1 MRNQV
6 FSSLWARKRRLLSGA
21 IAIVIGV
28 AFLAATLVLGDAM
41 KGGIH
46 SLMAEG
52 NSGTDALV
60 RSELEIGSA
69 DMSSRSTVDEQ
80 LVSQLA
86 ANPDVASALPVV
98 EGVAQ
103 LSGADGE
110 LIGGTGPPT
119 IGENWLDF
127 DRNPYVL
134 VDGRAPQHAGE
145 VVIDSDSADT
155 GKLHVGDTT
164 TVRVP
169 DPVEVNVVGIAE
181 LGSGESLGGVTF
193 TWFDTATA
201 QQLLLNSDD
210 QLTAVNLTAAPG
222 VSPEELVASVD
233 PTLPA
238 GVQSVTGGTLTA
250 EDDADIAADFLDFF
264 NTFLLMFA
272 GVALLVSTFTI
283 HNTFSIVVA
292 QRRQRRDA
300 AGLERWRQTG
310 DQRDDHAD
318 DHGGDDR
325 GAVERQ
331 RCGRNA
337 EAHRRE

>member
-1 MRNQV
+1 MRKQL
-6 FSSLWARKRRLLSGA
+6 FSSLWARKRRLLGGA

-28 AFLAATLVLGDAM
+28 AFLAATLVLGNAM

-155 GKLHVGDTT
+155 GKLHV
-164 TVRVP
+164 
-169 DPVEVNVVGIAE
+169 A
-181 LGSGESLGGVTF
+181 
-193 TWFDTATA
+193 
-201 QQLLLNSDD
+201 
-210 QLTAVNLTAAPG
+210 
-222 VSPEELVASVD
+222 
-233 PTLPA
+233 
-238 GVQSVTGGTLTA
+238 
-250 EDDADIAADFLDFF
+250 
-264 NTFLLMFA
+264 
-272 GVALLVSTFTI
+272 
-283 HNTFSIVVA
+283 
-292 QRRQRRDA
+292 
-300 AGLERWRQTG
+300 
-310 DQRDDHAD
+310 
-318 DHGGDDR
+318 
-325 GAVERQ
+325 
-331 RCGRNA
+331 
-337 EAHRRE
+337 